1 MTKKIEEIESYM
13 SVFQELKTIN
23 DEVLEDYLK
32 KTKYFEFI
40 HLLANIEWSIFTH
53 ENGENNINEIKE
65 NIQKCI
71 NFAIEN
77 SIIEYCDPTILN
89 QNIVLILK

>member
-1 MTKKIEEIESYM
+1 MTKKIEEIESYI
-13 SVFQELKTIN
+13 SVFQELRTIN

-40 HLLANIEWSIFTH
+40 HLLSNVEWAMFVD

-71 NFAIEN
+71 DFAVEN
-77 SIIEYCDPTILN
+77 SIIEYCDPTILK